1 MKYYDDKTNAK
12 GAYFIFV
19 AVQVVLLLV
28 VYGFVY
34 TALVA
39 VKLAIAKYHL
49 TAMAYLPVVF
59 AMFAY
64 PVVLYKTRI
73 QFRKSRQMRAV
84 AWMLG
89 WAALLIVLLYLFI
102 SQLIANNTAY

>member
-1 MKYYDDKTNAK
+1 MQYYNDESNRK
-12 GAYFIFV
+12 GSYLIFV

-28 VYGFVY
+28 VYSFVY

-59 AMFAY
+59 AMFIH
-64 PVVLYKTRI
+64 PVVLYKTRKMF
-73 QFRKSRQMRAV
+73 QKKRPLRAV

-89 WAALLIVLLYLFI
+89 WAALLIVMMYAFLA
-102 SQLIANNTAY
+102 QLVGV

>member
-1 MKYYDDKTNAK
+1 MQYYNDEHNKK
-12 GAYFIFV
+12 GSYLIFV
-19 AVQVVLLLV
+19 VVQVILLLV
-28 VYGFVY
+28 VYSFVY

-59 AMFAY
+59 AMFIY
-64 PVVLYKTRI
+64 PVVLYKTRLMF
-73 QFRKSRQMRAV
+73 QKSRPLRAV

-89 WAALLIVLLYLFI
+89 WAALLIVLMYAFLA
-102 SQLIANNTAY
+102 QLVGV